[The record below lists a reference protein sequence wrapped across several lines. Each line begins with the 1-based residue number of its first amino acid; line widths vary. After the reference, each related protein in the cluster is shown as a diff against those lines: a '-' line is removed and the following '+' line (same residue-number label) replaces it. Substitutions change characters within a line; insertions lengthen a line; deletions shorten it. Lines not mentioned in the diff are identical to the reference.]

1 VGVERW
7 VGSSGFPKWGLR
19 LFFCLIGT
27 RDIATRHTNLSL
39 SLVIDPCGFPV
50 GIVEYG
56 YWTAYVHRSVRAEIS
71 GKSRLKF
78 GVSDKMGDVRGG

>member
-1 VGVERW
+1 VL
-7 VGSSGFPKWGLR
+7 SGGLGR
-19 LFFCLIGT
+19 REFRRGGGGFFFCLIGT